1 MSPGLAGI
9 AADGAMYTD
18 LIVASKPWWKNQ
30 RMFLVYQNNVGLIR
44 YGLGLLAL
52 NGWILLL

>member
-9 AADGAMYTD
+9 AADGVVYTD

-30 RMFLVYQNNVGLIR
+30 RMLLVYQNNAGLIR